1 MNVAAAKTK
10 LQYLFSF
17 TPEDVLKRIILYKIS
32 RVYGVSV
39 SVSTKDLRSI
49 LGFENHG
56 LETMFGRLL
65 SELSRRNLLKP
76 IRRSRPRSYLITSRL
91 LETLFGLN
99 YQVLR
104 TKPAVYL
111 SRLEIFY
118 LTLKL
123 KEAGEKEW
131 L

>member
-1 MNVAAAKTK
+1 MLAKT
-10 LQYLFSF
+10 QTSINIFSF
-17 TPEDVLKRIILYKIS
+17 TPEEVLKRIILYKVN
-32 RVYGVSV
+32 RVYGVSI
-39 SVSTKDLRSI
+39 SISTKDIRNI
-49 LGFENHG
+49 LGFENRG

-76 IRRSRPRSYLITSRL
+76 IRRSRPHSYLITSRL

-99 YQVLR
+99 YQILR
-104 TKPAVYL
+104 SKPAIYL

>member
-1 MNVAAAKTK
+1 MLAKT
-10 LQYLFSF
+10 QTSINIFSF
-17 TPEDVLKRIILYKIS
+17 TPEEVLKRIILYKVN
-32 RVYGVSV
+32 RVYGVSI
-39 SVSTKDLRSI
+39 SISTKDIRNI
-49 LGFENHG
+49 LGFENRG

-65 SELSRRNLLKP
+65 SELSRKNLLKP

-99 YQVLR
+99 YQILR
-104 TKPAVYL
+104 SKPAIYL